1 MATRALRNRTLLT
14 EEFAEIG
21 TGKGELLVQDSPADF
36 VVYATGHAQIRSMT
50 VTLDV
55 CDQPA
60 VTAMNLLE
68 RCH

>member
-1 MATRALRNRTLLT
+1 MATRALRNRALLT
-14 EEFAEIG
+14 EEFAEVG
-21 TGKGELLVQDSPADF
+21 TGKGELLIQDSPSDF

-55 CDQPA
+55 CDEPA
-60 VTAMNLLE
+60 VAAVDSLE